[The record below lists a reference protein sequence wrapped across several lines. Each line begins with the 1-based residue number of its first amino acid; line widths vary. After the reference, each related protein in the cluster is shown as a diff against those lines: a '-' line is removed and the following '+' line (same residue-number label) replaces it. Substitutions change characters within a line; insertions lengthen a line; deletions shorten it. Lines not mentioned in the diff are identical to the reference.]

1 MILDLQNNSYKPY
14 RKLNNLLG
22 YILKHSNHPTTIL
35 NELPKSIAKRISY
48 LSSSENIFHNAITV
62 YKEAIRKRRF
72 TFDLV
77 STPNQHDPNNNNE
90 ENKKQGCMIQSYDS
104 IPFF

>member
-14 RKLNNLLG
+14 RKLNNLLV

-62 YKEAIRKRRF
+62 YKEAIRKRSF

-77 STPNQHDPNNNNE
+77 STTNQLDPNNNNE
-90 ENKKQGCMIQSYDS
+90 
-104 IPFF
+104 